1 MFARLAFAGVL
12 ALIPATTFPAGAVDD
27 GAREGAP
34 LPQALVM
41 HGAPARPRG
50 PDGGFAAPQ
59 ITPAPVR
66 GGRLVMGVQGAFD
79 SLNPLT
85 IKGMTAPTGVA
96 ALTLQPLMRRALDE
110 PFTLYPL
117 VARSV
122 ELAPDNTAVT
132 FHLDPRARFSDGKP
146 LTADDVAFTFTLLR
160 AQGRPNYRNALGKVT
175 GVHIAGPHVIRFELA
190 GNRDRE
196 LPLILAMF
204 PVLPKHATDPE
215 AFGQGGFTPLVGS
228 GPYTVG
234 QVRPGES
241 ISFVR
246 TPSWWGDALAGE
258 RAAANFDEIRY
269 DYFRDATAMFEAF
282 KAGLIDVR
290 IETDPRRW
298 ASGYNIPAV
307 RSGQIIRENAPF
319 AAPKGMSGFVF
330 NERRPLFGDA
340 RVREALS
347 FAFDFEWVNRNLY
360 SGLYRRSDSY
370 FADSRLSAAGQ
381 PASQRERELLQPWPD
396 AVRADIMA
404 GKWSPASSDGSGRDR
419 VNLQRAVDLLGAAG
433 YALDGGVMRDSKGA
447 PLAFE
452 VMVTGREHER
462 LALALSA
469 ALRRIGVR
477 ARVRVVD
484 SVQYERRRQTFDYD
498 MIIATWLTS
507 PSPGNEQYFRWGSR
521 AASQQASFNFAGAQS
536 PAIDAMIAAML
547 SARSEDDYVSAVR
560 ALDRVLLSGFHVIP
574 LHYAPHI
581 WLARWKHVGRPDPL
595 PLLGAV
601 PETWWRADMPTTTA
615 RGRQSIIRPE

>member
-1 MFARLAFAGVL
+1 MIARLAFAGVL
-12 ALIPATTFPAGAVDD
+12 ALIPATTLPAGAVDD

-34 LPQALVM
+34 LPKALVM

-59 ITPAPVR
+59 ITPVPVR
-66 GGRLVMGVQGAFD
+66 GGRLVLGVQGAFD

-146 LTADDVAFTFTLLR
+146 LTAEDVAFTFTLLR
-160 AQGRPNYRNALGKVT
+160 AQGRPNHRNALGKVT

-215 AFGQGGFTPLVGS
+215 TFGQNGFTPLVGS

-234 QVRPGES
+234 EVRPGES

-521 AASQQASFNFAGAQS
+521 AAGQQASFNFSGAQS

-547 SARSEDDYVSAVR
+547 SAKSEDDYVSAVR

-581 WLARWKHVGRPDPL
+581 WLARWKHVGRPEPL
-595 PLLGAV
+595 PLLGAA

-615 RGRQSIIRPE
+615 RGR